1 MDSENRD
8 ILEQDLFKE
17 VEQNKKICLLCRI
30 NNDNPYFIEIIYL
43 SQKFTDYFGYDP
55 DNIIG
60 EGFDSI
66 LDHDDDNLTHI
77 AEYNNISK
85 NIVKL
90 SKLNFFLDFYNIND
104 QPERFE
110 VNFDS
115 ISKYNSKYCL
125 FSLSSSGNSVE
136 ISSKK
141 TSLGHRGLVHNLER
155 VLRSEKLLRVSSDLM
170 LRDEP
175 ISEISYKALKALC
188 NNFKI
193 DRAILC
199 QFNGQ
204 DVNLICEF
212 CGDDIPSIV
221 NCPDV
226 NDRFKVVKRYFNFHN
241 SVFPKLFVSKETEN
255 VIVEDVNHDEVFY
268 DIKDICSKFRIA
280 SQFCLSTPI
289 DDNLNMGLFLHQGS
303 IKKWNNEEVEIISTI
318 SNQLSVAIQKSIYL
332 DKVMESN
339 RELLKKSIAL
349 KSSLNEEKKMRMIQN
364 EFIAMASHEFKT
376 PLQIIDSSR
385 EILLRR
391 LRGNTLTVEKG
402 GVDLLKI
409 KNAILRLHNLI
420 SSTLDLSQIAM
431 SDGDLDPNIE
441 SVSIK
446 DLIYNMIEQNKE
458 IYVKKNIDI
467 QVNIDKLPDEY
478 LADEKMLDHC
488 LTNIIGNA
496 VKYSPENSV
505 VKILGTKVEGKV
517 LIKVVDSGM
526 GIPKDELKKV
536 GKKFFRAKNTLKIS
550 GTGIGLYLTKYFIK
564 LHGGEVLIQSIEG
577 RGTEVTTVLPVKINE
592 G

>member
-1 MDSENRD
+1 MDSKNRD
-8 ILEQDLFKE
+8 ILEQGLFKE
-17 VEQNKKICLLCRI
+17 VEQNEKICLLCRI

-43 SQKFTDYFGYDP
+43 NQKFINYFGYDP

-77 AEYNNISK
+77 VEYNNIAK
-85 NIVKL
+85 NIAKV
-90 SKLNFFLDFYNIND
+90 SKLNFSLDIYNVDNH
-104 QPERFE
+104 PEKFE

-125 FSLSSSGNSVE
+125 FSLFSGGNSVE

-141 TSLGHRGLVHNLER
+141 TSSGQGGLVHNLER
-155 VLRSEKLLRVSSDLM
+155 VLRSEKLLRVLSDLM
-170 LRDEP
+170 LKDEP
-175 ISEISYKALKALC
+175 ISEIAYKALKALC

-212 CGDDIPSIV
+212 CGDNTLSIV
-221 NCPDV
+221 NCPDS
-226 NDRFKVVKRYFNFHN
+226 NDRFEVVKRYFNFHN
-241 SVFPKLFVSKETEN
+241 SVFPRLFVSKETEN
-255 VIVEDVNHDEVFY
+255 VIVEDISHDEVFY
-268 DIKDICSKFRIA
+268 DIKDICSQFHIA

-289 DDNLNMGLFLHQGS
+289 DDNSNMGLFLHQGS

-318 SNQLSVAIQKSIYL
+318 SNQLSVAIQKSVYL

-339 RELLKKSIAL
+339 RELLKKSTAL
-349 KSSLNEEKKMRMIQN
+349 KNSLNEEKKMRMIQN

-391 LRGNTLTVEKG
+391 LRGNKLTAENG
-402 GVDLLKI
+402 GEDLLKI

-446 DLIYNMIEQNKE
+446 GLIYNIIEQNKE

-467 QVNIDKLPDEY
+467 QMSIDKLPDEY
-478 LADEKMLDHC
+478 FADEKMLDHC

-505 VKILGTKVEGKV
+505 IKILGTKVESKV

-526 GIPKDELKKV
+526 GIPKADLKKV
-536 GKKFFRAKNTLKIS
+536 GEKFFRAKNTLKIS

-592 G
+592 E